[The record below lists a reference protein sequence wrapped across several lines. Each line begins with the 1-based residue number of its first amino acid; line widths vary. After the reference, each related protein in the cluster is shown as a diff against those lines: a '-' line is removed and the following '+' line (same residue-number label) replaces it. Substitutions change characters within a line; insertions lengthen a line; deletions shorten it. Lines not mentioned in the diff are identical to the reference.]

1 MANNQTENKR
11 RSPIKI
17 IGILIGIFLVLSIST
32 SLFSDSENETST
44 RSEDTQIINK
54 EQADAESEDASLDL
68 GTYDFYAAF
77 QENGVI
83 DYTLNAKASQFL
95 QEHAEL
101 FPADSSET
109 ISEAGLTDES
119 LEARQIMKSPDR
131 YGDRLMFLPELQVI
145 QIQEAEV
152 DTERY
157 LTLINTI
164 DYAGQQYYILYDGV
178 LDDIFDGDWI
188 CVYALPLGATTF
200 ENTEGGETWTIPMA
214 GSYVEKINLDE
225 PL

>member
-1 MANNQTENKR
+1 MVPFKFQVYKTQR
-11 RSPIKI
+11 RYSLKGRLVQAAPGGRKY
-17 IGILIGIFLVLSIST
+17 ILKCL
-32 SLFSDSENETST
+32 
-44 RSEDTQIINK
+44 R
-54 EQADAESEDASLDL
+54 AE
-68 GTYDFYAAF
+68 
-77 QENGVI
+77 
-83 DYTLNAKASQFL
+83 
-95 QEHAEL
+95 
-101 FPADSSET
+101 
-109 ISEAGLTDES
+109 EA
-119 LEARQIMKSPDR
+119 
-131 YGDRLMFLPELQVI
+131 
-145 QIQEAEV
+145 
-152 DTERY
+152 Y

>member
-1 MANNQTENKR
+1 MANNQIKNKR
-11 RSPIKI
+11 KSPLKI
-17 IGILIGIFLVLSIST
+17 IGILVGIFFVLIIFT
-32 SLFSDSENETST
+32 SLFSDSGDDTGIRSENTVAVNNEQTE
-44 RSEDTQIINK
+44 SEDT
-54 EQADAESEDASLDL
+54 SLGL
-68 GTYDFYAAF
+68 ETYDFYAAF

-83 DYTLNAKASQFL
+83 DYTLNTKASQFL
-95 QEHAEL
+95 QEHGDL

-109 ISEAGLTDES
+109 ISAAGLTDES

-131 YGDRLMFLPELQVI
+131 YGDRLMFLPELQVV
-145 QIQEAEV
+145 QIQETEV

-164 DYAGQQYYILYDGV
+164 DYTGQQYYILYDGI
-178 LDDIFDGDWI
+178 LDDIFDNDWI

-214 GSYVEKINLDE
+214 GSYVEKINSDE
-225 PL
+225 SL